1 MLSRRSLLRASTA
14 ALATPAILTGVA
26 GRASATA
33 STLSI
38 DLQNNT
44 GSNTVYAYVTGLAI
58 DNGNA
63 WYLLRADGQ
72 TPTTP
77 RPRPRPAPRSR
88 WTVRSR

>member
-1 MLSRRSLLRASTA
+1 MLPRRTILRASAA
-14 ALATPAILTGVA
+14 ALASPAILTSLA

-38 DLQNNT
+38 DVQNNT

-63 WYLLRADGQ
+63 WYLLQADGQ
-72 TPTTP
+72 TP
-77 RPRPRPAPRSR
+77 
-88 WTVRSR
+88 